1 VKSRTL
7 CLIAAAQLLATAAAQ
22 APGDAAANHP
32 ATEAKLHSL
41 QLLLTETIFTR
52 QPLTPAEAG
61 QPKGGAPGN
70 AGSSGDRPFAI
81 VRDAMFEPTGK
92 LTSLIVDAPSTD
104 GGRGGGSRTLPA
116 KSVQW
121 DDATKRWLVGEMSL
135 QFAELPEFK
144 NPDPAPPKEPA
155 TTPAQRPVMASELL
169 NASGAGLSTGANEAI
184 QTKEKGGTKARIVWW
199 MSPVNQQL
207 AFAVVSQGEKFLA
220 VPWAALRT
228 SGSGEQLEVRL
239 QAAPTAMDG
248 APTVASAM
256 EQPSAAVRQAAY
268 RHYAV
273 DVPKWDRAAP
283 APAKDTEP
291 KPPAERT
298 PPPPPL
304 PQPQPQPQPPKYE
317 R

>member
-1 VKSRTL
+1 MKSRTL

-22 APGDAAANHP
+22 APGDAAAKHP

-52 QPLTPAEAG
+52 QPLAPGEAS
-61 QPKGGAPGN
+61 QGGAPGN

-81 VRDAMFEPTGK
+81 VRDAMFEPSGK

-121 DDATKRWLVGEMSL
+121 DEATKRWLVGEMSL
-135 QFAELPEFK
+135 QWAELPEFK
-144 NPDPAPPKEPA
+144 NADPAPTKEPA
-155 TTPAQRPVMASELL
+155 NTAPQRPVMASELL
-169 NASGAGLSTGANEAI
+169 NATVAGMSTGANEAI
-184 QTKEKGGTKARIVWW
+184 QTKGGAKARIVWW

-207 AFAVVSQGEKFLA
+207 AFAVVGHGEKFLA
-220 VPWAALRT
+220 VPQAALRA
-228 SGSGEQLEVRL
+228 SGSGAQTEVRL
-239 QAAPTAMDG
+239 QAAPTALDG

-256 EQPSAAVRQAAY
+256 EQPSAAVRQAAS
-268 RHYAV
+268 RHYGV

-283 APAKDTEP
+283 APAKDGTEP
-291 KPPAERT
+291 KKPPTERT
-298 PPPPPL
+298 PP
-304 PQPQPQPQPPKYE
+304 PQPQPQPPKYE